1 MPSLPAKIKV
11 LLILAKNS
19 WKTEFRKLQLVSNI
33 LWMIVARLYFPVN
46 NLLQNLTIQ
55 KVYNE

>member
-1 MPSLPAKIKV
+1 MSSLPAKIKV
-11 LLILAKNS
+11 LLILAKNF
-19 WKTEFRKLQLVSNI
+19 WKTEFRKLELVSNI